1 MMQVRVFCVRFSP
14 TGQSFSVA
22 TTQGLMQYS
31 LNSGGV
37 FQPFELD
44 LNATP
49 QSVRD
54 ALAKKEWSSALM
66 SALKLNE
73 SNIIK
78 EAIEKIPFTDSN
90 ILFFVVYQ
98 ILIYL
103 IMYKYIIF
111 LFQSI

>member
-1 MMQVRVFCVRFSP
+1 MNIFIYSIILYYNIIFMVQVRVFCVRFSP

-49 QSVRD
+49 QSVRE

-73 SNIIK
+73 SKIIR
-78 EAIEKIPFTDSN
+78 EAIEKIPFADGDIS
-90 ILFFVVYQ
+90 F
-98 ILIYL
+98 
-103 IMYKYIIF
+103 
-111 LFQSI
+111 SIT